1 MITFAKNFVKM
12 TFGTT
17 ICAISTASGTG
28 AIGIVRISGT
38 DSYDIAEKIIGGK
51 AAFRAAEPRMML
63 FVNLLDE
70 QGNLLDEV
78 MVAKF
83 AAPASFTG
91 EDMVEIYC
99 HGSDYIEQRIL
110 ACLTRNGAVLAR
122 PGEFT
127 QRAFLNGKM
136 DLSQSEAVAD
146 LISSSSAE
154 SHRVAMSQLKGQ
166 VSTKIAEL
174 RGKMLELTS
183 LLELELDFS
192 EEDVEFADRTKLVA
206 LIDEVCAETE
216 KLIRSF
222 EYGNAVKSGVPVAIV
237 GEPNAGKSTLLNAI
251 LHEDRA
257 IVSSVAGTTRDTIEE
272 EFVLDG
278 IKFRFIDTAGI
289 RKADNEVEE
298 LGIQRTYSKLKSARI
313 VVLVLDAT
321 AEKSHNDEIVKSIRG
336 EIDEGSKLIIAVNK
350 SDICEAICDY
360 GDNSIAIS
368 AALGTNVDALCRKFV
383 EYVSSLKPETTDV
396 VITNVRH
403 VASLTAARDLLQSA
417 RRSIGEGIPS
427 DFIAQDLREANY
439 HLGEITGA
447 ISTDEVLGSIF
458 SKFCI
463 GK

>member
-1 MITFAKNFVKM
+1 MITFAENFVKM

-28 AIGIVRISGT
+28 AIGIVRISGA
-38 DSYDIAEKIIGGK
+38 DSYAVVEKIVGNK
-51 AAFRAAEPRMML
+51 SAFRNAEPRKML

-70 QGNLLDEV
+70 QGNILDEV

-83 AAPASFTG
+83 AAPASFSG

-99 HGSDYIEQRIL
+99 HGSEYIEQRIL

-166 VSTKIAEL
+166 VSSKIADL

-251 LHEDRA
+251 LHDDRA
-257 IVSSVAGTTRDTIEE
+257 IVSSIAGTTRDTIEE

-278 IKFRFIDTAGI
+278 IRFRFIDTAGI
-289 RKADNEVEE
+289 RNADNEVEE
-298 LGIQRTYSKLKSARI
+298 LGIKRTYSKLKSARI
-313 VVLVLDAT
+313 VVLVLDAS
-321 AEKSHNDEIVKSIRG
+321 ADKQHNDGIVASIGNEIS
-336 EIDEGSKLIIAVNK
+336 ETTKLIVVLNK
-350 SDICEAICDY
+350 SDICTAQYGY
-360 GDNSIAIS
+360 GDDSLSIS
-368 AALGTNVDALCRKFV
+368 AINGSNVDTLCRKFV
-383 EYVSSLKPETTDV
+383 EYVSSLKSETADV

-417 RRSIGEGIPS
+417 RRSIGEGVPS

>member
-1 MITFAKNFVKM
+1 MINFAKNFVGM

-17 ICAISTASGTG
+17 ICAISTASGSG
-28 AIGIVRISGT
+28 AIGIVRISGAN
-38 DSYDIAEKIIGGK
+38 SFAIARNIVVRKSI
-51 AAFRAAEPRMML
+51 FDAENPRTML
-63 FVNLLDE
+63 FTGIIDENGVLLDE
-70 QGNLLDEV
+70 A
-78 MVAKF
+78 MVVKF
-83 AAPASFTG
+83 VAPASFSG

-99 HGSDYIEQRIL
+99 HGSEYIEQKIL
-110 ACLTRNGAVLAR
+110 AALTHYGAVLAR

-127 QRAFLNGKM
+127 QRAFMSGKM

-166 VSTKIAEL
+166 VSSKIGEL

-206 LIDEVCAETE
+206 LIDEICAETE

-278 IKFRFIDTAGI
+278 IRFRFIDTAGI
-289 RKADNEVEE
+289 RNADNEVEE

-313 VVLVLDAT
+313 VVLVLDAS
-321 AEKSHNDEIVKSIRG
+321 ADKQHNDEIVASIG
-336 EIDEGSKLIIAVNK
+336 NEISDGSKLIIALNK
-350 SDICEAICDY
+350 SDICAAKYGY
-360 GDNSIAIS
+360 GDSLPIS
-368 AALGTNVDALCRKFV
+368 ALDGLNVDALCRRFV
-383 EYVSSLKPETTDV
+383 EYVSSLKSETADV

-403 VASLTAARDLLQSA
+403 VASLTAVRDLLQSA
-417 RRSIGEGIPS
+417 RRSIDEGVPS